1 LSRATTTPRD
11 AAVTAEARR
20 TAMAR
25 RRSTIAIWIL
35 SLALVVSNLWW
46 LYAALDAA
54 VTAMYLE
61 QTFDEHRQALTELL
75 AVVPVAA
82 DPAAT
87 RESVLG
93 AAHAAATHDV
103 SFEKEGFFW
112 IGQLGYRFD
121 DAGRLVEVRT
131 SWSPF

>member
-1 LSRATTTPRD
+1 VHGDHGRD
-11 AAVTAEARR
+11 EEDGM
-20 TAMAR
+20 AMK
-25 RRSTIAIWIL
+25 RSTIAIWAL

-46 LYAALDAA
+46 LYAAFDAA
-54 VTAMYLE
+54 VTTMYLE

-75 AVVPVAA
+75 VVAPVAA

-87 RESVLG
+87 PESVLG
-93 AAHAAATHDV
+93 AARATARDGV
-103 SFEKEGFFW
+103 SFEKEGFVW
-112 IGQLGYRFD
+112 VGQLGYRFD